1 MLLADPWER
10 RKRAARLFMRRWFSP
25 LCTVVV
31 VLTMSVSA
39 SAGPKRLTA
48 ALEALRTSQKQ
59 LEDAKEPPAAFHDK
73 SLAAVKQAIA
83 AVEREIKA
91 YNDAEAKA
99 KADKSAKDSKDAKDA
114 KSKKPADKAEAK
126 KPEPRPA
133 AKPKPK
139 AEDVE

>member
-1 MLLADPWER
+1 
-10 RKRAARLFMRRWFSP
+10 MRRWFSP

-99 KADKSAKDSKDAKDA
+99 KADKSAKDSKEKDAAKDA